1 MKKRIVSLVLAAVM
15 TAAAMTGCGK
25 LDGSEVVAEVGDTKI
40 TADVA
45 NFYAR
50 YQQAQYETYYASF
63 MGTDLWAGE
72 AEEGKTYEESV
83 KESLLESLETL
94 YVLDAHK
101 SEYDVELTDEEKE
114 SIKKAADSFAKSNGE
129 KEKEVISG
137 DPETVQKVL
146 ELLTIQE
153 KMRVAISKDV
163 DTEVS
168 DEEAAQKKLQYVRF
182 AFTTT
187 DEEGNSTTLSDEEK
201 EELKAKAEE
210 FGKGA
215 GETPDFEAFAKE
227 QGYEVSTVTF
237 DDESTSLPQNL
248 LIAADMLEEGAVT
261 EVVEDS
267 SAYYVGKLISLLDRD
282 ATDQKKETIISE
294 RKQDLFNDTCEKWR
308 KDADIKV
315 HKGVWNKIDF
325 VKQGVKIK
333 DTTAEA
339 EE

>member
-1 MKKRIVSLVLAAVM
+1 MKKRIVSLVLAAAM
-15 TAAAMTGCGK
+15 AAAAVTGCGK
-25 LDGSEVVAEVGDTKI
+25 LDGSEVVAEVGDEKI

-72 AEEGKTYEESV
+72 AEEGKTYEETV
-83 KESLLESLETL
+83 KESILESLEDL

-101 SEYDVELTDEEKE
+101 SEYGAELTDAEKE
-114 SIKKAADSFAKSNGE
+114 SIKKAADSFVKSNGDA
-129 KEKEVISG
+129 EKEVVSG
-137 DPETVQKVL
+137 DAETVQKVL

-153 KMRVAISKDV
+153 KMRVAIGKEA

-168 DEEAAQKKLQYVRF
+168 DEEAAQKKIQYVRF

-187 DEEGNSTTLSDEEK
+187 DADGNSTTLSDEEK
-201 EELKAKAEE
+201 AELKEKAEE
-210 FGKGA
+210 FKKGA
-215 GETPDFEAFAKE
+215 ADAADFEAFAKE
-227 QGYEVSTVTF
+227 QGYDVSTITF
-237 DDESTSLPQNL
+237 DDTSTSLPENL
-248 LIAADMLEEGAVT
+248 LYAADMLEEGALT

-267 SAYYVGKLISLLDRD
+267 SAYYVGKLISLLDRE
-282 ATDQKKETIISE
+282 ATDQKKETIISQ
-294 RKQDLFNDTCEKWR
+294 RKQDLFTETCEKWR
-308 KDADIKV
+308 KDAGVKV
-315 HKGVWNKIDF
+315 HKSTWNKIDF
-325 VKQGVKIK
+325 VKQGVTVK